1 MAIYFC
7 NCLFGSLLLQGNC
20 SIFVSLYIAS
30 LCFFHLLFF
39 LSILTPAYSRCLGGA
54 SLKSGVASQ
63 WVDWGGVEP
72 NRLTDEVMRPWWR
85 RRPQHNEADG
95 DCDGNGNGNGRQL
108 GFVVGGVVLK
118 GAMCWQMRALKP
130 AGTTKALKPG
140 TTKALQRCPTH
151 WSLFDEWGDKESLV
165 VTQQGGRT
173 KDLFFQ
179 NPSHGSLV
187 QKNKVPS
194 GIFLGGI
201 YRRVKKEEKT
211 VLDWLK
217 SPSFKKGVFKF

>member
-20 SIFVSLYIAS
+20 SIFVSLYICLTLFLPTALSS
-30 LCFFHLLFF
+30 LYPHPRLLQMFGRCQSQVWCCKPVGW
-39 LSILTPAYSRCLGGA
+39 LELTKVG
-54 SLKSGVASQ
+54 
-63 WVDWGGVEP
+63 WVES

-85 RRPQHNEADG
+85 RRPQHNEAEG
-95 DCDGNGNGNGRQL
+95 DGNCNGFGNGNGRLL

-140 TTKALQRCPTH
+140 ATKALQGCPTH

-187 QKNKVPS
+187 QKKQSVQWDINW
-194 GIFLGGI
+194 GYL
-201 YRRVKKEEKT
+201 
-211 VLDWLK
+211 
-217 SPSFKKGVFKF
+217 